1 MTVVKELD
9 FEETQTYFVNIQA
22 SDKAA
27 APEKRRSA
35 LTVLTVHVTDSD
47 DQVTSDKQNS
57 DDIHLKSQIV
67 YNILPFAGAGV
78 GSPSVHQPGHQW
90 PGGGGAG
97 HLPRHATRHGQ
108 VS

>member
-27 APEKRRSA
+27 PPERRRTA

-47 DQVTSDKQNS
+47 DQVIIMADVKRHHIC
-57 DDIHLKSQIV
+57 DDNDWV
-67 YNILPFAGAGV
+67 VTF
-78 GSPSVHQPGHQW
+78 
-90 PGGGGAG
+90 
-97 HLPRHATRHGQ
+97 
-108 VS
+108 

>member
-27 APEKRRSA
+27 PPERRRTA

-47 DQVTSDKQNS
+47 DQVMTADVKRHYIC
-57 DDIHLKSQIV
+57 DD
-67 YNILPFAGAGV
+67 NV
-78 GSPSVHQPGHQW
+78 GLVTVGLHESRSMIGS
-90 PGGGGAG
+90 GIFG
-97 HLPRHATRHGQ
+97 RHC
-108 VS
+108 

>member
-27 APEKRRSA
+27 APEKRRTA

-47 DQVTSDKQNS
+47 DQVTSDKQNT
-57 DDIHLKSQIV
+57 IVMTFEKSSLSYLV
-67 YNILPFAGAGV
+67 PYLFV
-78 GSPSVHQPGHQW
+78 
-90 PGGGGAG
+90 
-97 HLPRHATRHGQ
+97 
-108 VS
+108 

>member
-27 APEKRRSA
+27 APEQRRTA

-47 DQVTSDKQNS
+47 DQVIMGDVRRQINS
-57 DDIHLKSQIV
+57 IVIIMMGWGDI
-67 YNILPFAGAGV
+67 
-78 GSPSVHQPGHQW
+78 
-90 PGGGGAG
+90 
-97 HLPRHATRHGQ
+97 
-108 VS
+108 

>member
-27 APEKRRSA
+27 APEQRRSA

-47 DQVTSDKQNS
+47 DQVIMGDVMR
-57 DDIHLKSQIV
+57 QINRIV
-67 YNILPFAGAGV
+67 MIMT
-78 GSPSVHQPGHQW
+78 
-90 PGGGGAG
+90 GGGDI
-97 HLPRHATRHGQ
+97 
-108 VS
+108 

>member
-27 APEKRRSA
+27 APEQRRSA

-47 DQVTSDKQNS
+47 DQVIMGAVRRQINRIVIIMMGWG
-57 DDIHLKSQIV
+57 DI
-67 YNILPFAGAGV
+67 
-78 GSPSVHQPGHQW
+78 
-90 PGGGGAG
+90 
-97 HLPRHATRHGQ
+97 
-108 VS
+108 